1 MVAVIGSRILDLVAF
16 LTGVAG
22 MIADS
27 AIAAVVRGLYRP
39 RPVMSVYLRQIY
51 FTGIEAL
58 KVVIPL
64 ALLIG
69 TVIVTQI
76 ISFAGLESRGLI
88 GKLLVWVVIRE
99 LGPLLTAIIIIARS
113 GTAIATE
120 LGNMKLNGE
129 IDLLEGMGIPVSHY
143 LIMPRIFGVAT
154 AVALLTVYFELVSIT
169 GGFLVA
175 VAVWHV
181 DFWQYTRDI
190 VAAVTVRELVVSLVK
205 SFGFGIFIAATCC
218 WQGLGVTKSS
228 TQIPQA
234 ATRGVMQSLFL
245 VFIIDIIF
253 TSLFL
258 VI

>member
-205 SFGFGIFIAATCC
+205 SLGFGLFIASTCC
-218 WQGLGVTKSS
+218 WQGLGVTQSS

-258 VI
+258 VL

>member
-1 MVAVIGSRILDLVAF
+1 MVTVIGSRIHKLVIF
-16 LTGVAG
+16 LAGVTG
-22 MIADS
+22 MIGDS
-27 AIAAVVRGLYRP
+27 ARVAVMKGLHRR

-58 KVVIPL
+58 TVVIPL

-76 ISFAGLESRGLI
+76 ISFAGLESRGFI
-88 GKLLVWVVIRE
+88 GKLLVWVIIRE

-129 IDLLEGMGIPVSHY
+129 IELLEGMGIPANHY
-143 LIMPRIFGVAT
+143 LIMPRIFGVTT
-154 AVALLTVYFELVSIT
+154 AVALLTVYFELISIT
-169 GGFLVA
+169 GGFLAA

-190 VAAVTVRELVVSLVK
+190 VEVVTVRELAVSLVK
-205 SFGFGIFIAATCC
+205 SVAFGLFIAATCC
-218 WQGLGVTKSS
+218 WQGLGVVQSS

-245 VFIIDIIF
+245 VFSIDIII
-253 TSLFL
+253 TILFL
-258 VI
+258 VL